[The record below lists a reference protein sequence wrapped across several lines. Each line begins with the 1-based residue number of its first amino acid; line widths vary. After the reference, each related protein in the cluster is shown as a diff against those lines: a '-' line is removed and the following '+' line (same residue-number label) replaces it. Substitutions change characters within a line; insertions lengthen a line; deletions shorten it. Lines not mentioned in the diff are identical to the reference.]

1 MLLGWNADRS
11 GRVRFGARGLVGVGT
26 ATLGRAFDGIARGG
40 RESLI
45 RFGRAQAPPAPFRG
59 APFPSSIRVRIAD
72 EFVVFE
78 PQANVA
84 VHLTERIA
92 VTGAAGYRAVAA
104 TDALRDVLDGPTVSL
119 GLQFGW

>member
-26 ATLGRAFDGIARGG
+26 ATLGRTFDGIARGG
-40 RESLI
+40 GESLI
-45 RFGRAQAPPAPFRG
+45 RFGARRRRRSVPRG
-59 APFPSSIRVRIAD
+59 ALPSTIRVRIAD
-72 EFVVFE
+72 EFFVFE

-84 VHLTERIA
+84 FNVTERMA
-92 VTGAAGYRAVAA
+92 MTGAAGYRAVAA
-104 TDALRDVLDGPTVSL
+104 TDGLRDVLDGPTVSL